1 MKKLLTTTIL
11 AMALA
16 IGAFAAGCATTPQN
30 AAQAVYAAHGT
41 YATALTVAINYKR
54 LPPCNKPPAPALCSK
69 PEVVKQLQQADDVAF
84 TALSTAQ
91 RIVRAPDSSATTVQT
106 AIFNA
111 NQAISAFAA
120 IAKKLGMN

>member
-1 MKKLLTTTIL
+1 MKKLLTTIL
-11 AMALA
+11 AMAIAL
-16 IGAFAAGCATTPQN
+16 GAFAAGCATAPQN

-41 YATALTVAINYKR
+41 YTVALTAAVNYKR

-84 TALSTAQ
+84 TALQAAQ
-91 RIVRAPDSSATTVQT
+91 RIVRAPDSSAGTIQT

-120 IAKKLGMN
+120 IAKTLGVN